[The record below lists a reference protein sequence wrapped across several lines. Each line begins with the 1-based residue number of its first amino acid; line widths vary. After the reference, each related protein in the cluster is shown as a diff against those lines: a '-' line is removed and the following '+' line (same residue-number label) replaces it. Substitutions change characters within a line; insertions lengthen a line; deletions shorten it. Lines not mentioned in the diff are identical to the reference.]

1 MQTRQKSEGP
11 IGISIWCY
19 ARANSTPTPSQTV
32 QRRSWGAR
40 DSSVCGG
47 PHRSRSTEP
56 LAVINLNF
64 VYGVRTADRKLWLET
79 AIEGCE
85 RAGIPYVI
93 SVHPAEKARVDS
105 DRVTSISASR
115 LLPRASVL
123 ISRFST
129 MPFEAMARGVPF
141 IYHNPHGETVKTFNM
156 GIDAYPITSDSAG
169 LRSALTLQPP
179 SGQPTRDRVSKW
191 LEAMISINE
200 TAASEARGSAEI
212 REHLAI

>member
-1 MQTRQKSEGP
+1 GSTRLERLWWAP
-11 IGISIWCY
+11 PV
-19 ARANSTPTPSQTV
+19 TT
-32 QRRSWGAR
+32 
-40 DSSVCGG
+40 
-47 PHRSRSTEP
+47 TEP

-64 VYGVRTADRKLWLET
+64 VYGVRIADRKLWLET

-93 SVHPAEKARVDS
+93 SVHPAEKARIDS

-141 IYHNPHGETVKTFNM
+141 IYHNPHGETVKTFNA
-156 GIDAYPITSDSAG
+156 GSDAYPITSDSPSLASAVTG
-169 LRSALTLQPP
+169 LPP
-179 SGQPTRDRVSKW
+179 SGQATRDRGSEWFEAFVS
-191 LEAMISINE
+191 MSG
-200 TAASEARGSAEI
+200 TTTSEARGSAEI
-212 REHLAI
+212 REHLAV